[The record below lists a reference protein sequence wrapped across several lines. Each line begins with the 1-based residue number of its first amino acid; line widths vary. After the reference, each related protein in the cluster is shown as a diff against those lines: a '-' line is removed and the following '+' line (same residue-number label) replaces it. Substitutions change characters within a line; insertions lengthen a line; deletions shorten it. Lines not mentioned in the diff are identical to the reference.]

1 MSYRAVTS
9 GLALLYKIR
18 VDPNSA
24 KRQKR
29 LELKRAA
36 EWENATGVITGKQAA
51 FEKAV
56 RRYRYQ
62 FQQSKACV
70 HHAPTCP
77 ACWVGFAFTSR
88 ACTERVGQC
97 WCAPFDD

>member
-9 GLALLYKIR
+9 GLVVLYKIR

-36 EWENATGVITGKQAA
+36 DWENATGVITGKQAA

-62 FQQSKACV
+62 ISAKQILRTPCSHLPSMLDGVSVYLSCLY
-70 HHAPTCP
+70 
-77 ACWVGFAFTSR
+77 
-88 ACTERVGQC
+88 
-97 WCAPFDD
+97 